1 MIMKTLFKV
10 LSELS
15 LSVCL
20 LCALAFFLSACG
32 DNANV
37 SEKNEETPE
46 IIVPEERQPFAVTN
60 LLGALS
66 YNEYEKEWIISPKRE
81 QSGMFIQL
89 GDDEGV
95 YMIVSGMKKEYE
107 SYTGSVSFS
116 GKVTPKHNL
125 LYNGGAVVHV
135 YTVELTNLSLVEEGN
150 K

>member
-1 MIMKTLFKV
+1 M
-10 LSELS
+10 S

-20 LCALAFFLSACG
+20 SIVYIGVFLSACG
-32 DNANV
+32 DNENA

-46 IIVPEERQPFAVTN
+46 IVVPEERQSFVVTN

-66 YNEYEKEWIISPKRE
+66 YDENEKEWIISPERE

-89 GDDEGV
+89 GDAEGM
-95 YMIVSGMKKEYE
+95 YMIVYRMTKEYE
-107 SYTGSVSFS
+107 SCVGSVSFS

-135 YTVELTNLSLVEEGN
+135 YTVELTNLSLAEESN
-150 K
+150 KLTKN